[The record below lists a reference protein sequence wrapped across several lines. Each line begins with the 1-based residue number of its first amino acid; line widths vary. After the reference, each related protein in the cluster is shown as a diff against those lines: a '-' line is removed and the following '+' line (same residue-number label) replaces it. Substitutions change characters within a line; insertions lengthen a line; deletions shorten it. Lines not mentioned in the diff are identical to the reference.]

1 MMKLQQQADA
11 MRAKEEERR
20 RQEMEAN
27 MMRQAEDKFRQL
39 QLKEQ
44 EKIEQDQQ
52 RQVLNRAVSD
62 SVTIND
68 EPAPLPVLPS
78 APPEAEPP
86 VDVSPS
92 TPPNVLP
99 PSYTSVVYVD
109 QKPTIPSRDL
119 KPPSTASMTCVS
131 RLSLWCYQL
140 TVFEYRHSKYA

>member
-1 MMKLQQQADA
+1 MIQLQQQADA
-11 MRAKEEERR
+11 MRANEEARR
-20 RQEMEAN
+20 RQEMEAD

-44 EKIEQDQQ
+44 EKIDEDEQQQ
-52 RQVLNRAVSD
+52 VPNRAVSD

-86 VDVSPS
+86 VDVSLS

-131 RLSLWCYQL
+131 QLS
-140 TVFEYRHSKYA
+140 V